1 MKSKVLGCLGLLATS
16 AIAWALVAAPQP
28 LPMRVASADAV
39 FIGRVIALEDKDIQL
54 PNFPGAKQTT
64 TYRVALVKVTDPIS
78 GVKDETVRVAF
89 LAPPMLDPNVKRP
102 IIISSGG
109 RGPKLDP
116 GLDGLFLLNK
126 HPTGEGKIYQ
136 APGFFNIVNR
146 NSDKFD
152 KEVAEVKTVVRA
164 LQNPKEGLEAKDAN
178 ERLLTAA
185 ALLTKYRSRSA
196 GKNPRQEP
204 IAADES
210 QLILKA
216 IAEGNWPQQRRFDQI
231 DSFSVFLML
240 NLTPKDGYTPA
251 KGARTVEEQYKT
263 AQSWLKDNQNK
274 YRIQKWTAD

>member
-16 AIAWALVAAPQP
+16 AVAWALVAAPQP
-28 LPMRVASADAV
+28 LPMRVASADAI
-39 FIGRVIALEDKDIQL
+39 FIGRVVALEDKDIQL
-54 PNFPGAKQTT
+54 PSFPGAKQTT
-64 TYRVALVKVTDPIS
+64 TYRVAQVKVTDPIS
-78 GVKDETVRVAF
+78 GVKEETIRVVF
-89 LAPPMLDPNVKRP
+89 IAPPTLDPAQKRP

-116 GLDGLFLLNK
+116 GQDGLFLLNK
-126 HPTGEGKIYQ
+126 HPAGEGKIYQ
-136 APGFFNIVNR
+136 APSFFNLVNR
-146 NSDKFD
+146 NSEKFD
-152 KEVAEVKTVVRA
+152 KEVGEVKTVVRA

-185 ALLTKYRSRSA
+185 ALLTKYRTRSA

-216 IAEGNWPQQRRFDQI
+216 IAEGSWPQQRRFDQI

-251 KGARTVEEQYKT
+251 KGARTIEEQYRA
-263 AQSWLKDNQNK
+263 AQAWLKDNQTK
-274 YRIQKWTAD
+274 HRIQKWTAD